1 MRRVVIFLIISA
13 LVISV
18 SVYISGTIKSVF
30 PIKHFIFSGNK
41 HLTDDELKILA
52 GLYGGEGLI
61 TISSKEVSQRLLKS
75 PWIRSVSL
83 RKEFPETL
91 SVVIEEAVPL
101 ALLDMN
107 GHLFLIDD
115 NGKLLEELKDGSV
128 PFIPIIT
135 GNPFKEREAFSEAL
149 NLVNVMKSKGLSSG
163 KDHIEVIAQRPQEL
177 AVNIDGIIVKI
188 GTGGYQEKLERLI
201 ELEDEIKRRNIAVD
215 YIDLRFTNKVILKP
229 IREVVK

>member
-1 MRRVVIFLIISA
+1 MRRVVIFLLVSA
-13 LVISV
+13 LIITV
-18 SVYISGTIKSVF
+18 SVYISGTIRSVF
-30 PIKHFIFSGNK
+30 PIKHFVFSGNK

-115 NGKLLEELKDGSV
+115 NGKLLEELKDEAV
-128 PFIPIIT
+128 PFLPIIT
-135 GNPFKEREAFSEAL
+135 GDPFKERGGFSEAL
-149 NLVNVMKSKGLSSG
+149 NLINVMKGKGLLLG
-163 KDHIEVIAQRPQEL
+163 KDHIEINAQRPQEL
-177 AVNIDGIIVKI
+177 AISIDGIIVKV
-188 GTGGYQEKLERLI
+188 GAGGYQEKLERLI
-201 ELEDEIKRRNIAVD
+201 ELEDEIKRRNTAVD
-215 YIDLRFTNKVILKP
+215 YIDLRFANRVILKP
-229 IREVVK
+229 IKEVVK

>member
-1 MRRVVIFLIISA
+1 MRRVVIFLLVSA
-13 LVISV
+13 LVITV
-18 SVYISGTIKSVF
+18 SVYISGTIRSVF
-30 PIKHFIFSGNK
+30 PIKHFVFSGNK

-75 PWIRSVSL
+75 PWIKSVSL

-115 NGKLLEELKDGSV
+115 NGKLLEELKDEAV
-128 PFIPIIT
+128 PFLPIIT
-135 GNPFKEREAFSEAL
+135 GDPFKEREGFSEAL
-149 NLVNVMKSKGLSSG
+149 NLINVMKGKGLLLG
-163 KDHIEVIAQRPQEL
+163 KDHIEINAQRPQEL
-177 AVNIDGIIVKI
+177 AISIDGIIVKV
-188 GTGGYQEKLERLI
+188 GAGGYQEKLERLI
-201 ELEDEIKRRNIAVD
+201 ELEDEIKRRNTAVD
-215 YIDLRFTNKVILKP
+215 YIDLRFANRVILKP
-229 IREVVK
+229 IKEVVK